1 MKQKDRVILPAV
13 GGSSLLVIFAVLFL
27 TVFALLSLGT
37 VQADTRLSDA
47 SAEAVQAYYAADS
60 AAEAI
65 LARLR
70 NGEPVEG
77 VEVDGSWYSYSC
89 PINDNQSLFVTVQI
103 TETEYTI
110 LQWQMLP
117 TIQWESDDELVVWD
131 GEMIP

>member
-13 GGSSLLVIFAVLFL
+13 GGSSLLVIFAVLCL

-70 NGEPVEG
+70 NGEPAEG

>member
-1 MKQKDRVILPAV
+1 MQSRKHFSPPMV
-13 GGSSLLVIFAVLFL
+13 GGSSLLVIFAILCL
-27 TVFALLSLGT
+27 TIFTLLALST
-37 VQADTRLSDA
+37 AQADSRLSDA
-47 SAEAVQAYYAADS
+47 SIKAVSDYYAADME
-60 AAEAI
+60 AERI
-65 LARLR
+65 LSLLR
-70 NGEPVEG
+70 QGEMPPDVTRQDN
-77 VEVDGSWYSYSC
+77 VYSYSC